1 MQDKKEHCILFN
13 VAVPVSVVGTYG
25 GFRYFE
31 GTFVIPAAAAGGQS
45 QALISWWETATE
57 DTGLTPTAGGATL
70 QYEGNAS
77 A

>member
-1 MQDKKEHCILFN
+1 MQDKKEYCILFN

-45 QALISWWETATE
+45 QALISWLIVS
-57 DTGLTPTAGGATL
+57 D
-70 QYEGNAS
+70 
-77 A
+77 